1 MSADQFIDALEA
13 NGVLPSST
21 ADKLRKKVAAG
32 GAKPLTAKS
41 LARFLIEKGLAS
53 KQDIM
58 SALAAGGEIKPVS
71 PAPAAD
77 PSGIQLPMDEL
88 QDMSSSSEWAME
100 ESSGGFADPAAES
113 PAESKSAKG
122 KKKKK
127 KGRKDN
133 EWDSPLLLIGGGSL
147 VLMIIVGTLIWYILF
162 AENADKVLL
171 TARDAMQ
178 SGSYGNAIANY
189 EKFIADYPNNA
200 EFNQARVEL
209 AMARIRNLLETGGP
223 EPAFDIAEV
232 ELREVSG
239 KPDFHRAEEDLSD
252 LLPRIARGLADKA
265 EKSEGLEE
273 TQKTFDKAKTA
284 LGWTNTTKY
293 IPKSRRDTTELE
305 GIRETLDRIERRQQ
319 SLTDLEETLAAMETA
334 VSDGQTSVA
343 FTAQEELLEKHP
355 ALIGNERLAEA
366 LAKISAA
373 EQQNIR
379 FVEEPVSAQA
389 GAEAGS
395 VVAALAVANRRVPG
409 TSPAAGPICVQVN
422 GAAYGVDAASG
433 SVLWRKYTGP
443 SLTPTNPVSIG
454 SDVLLLQWR
463 AGTENKPQQTLMRV
477 ELASGNPVWR
487 LVLDD
492 EVAAP
497 VVAGEDVL
505 LAGASG
511 KLYVVDGN
519 SGGQKGFAQFAQPLR
534 ISPAVNPQTNVAYVV
549 GERSSVY
556 TISLADYSCLGVF
569 YSNHDRGA
577 IVAPPAVV
585 LDKVLVAQNEG
596 SDTSKIRLYST
607 ETNGALSRV
616 LKEERVTGR
625 VVTQPMVEG
634 RRVTLVTDR
643 GEVAVYDV
651 SVGAEG
657 EPMTLLASRASRSSQ
672 PAVRY
677 ALVQDGNIWLAENA
691 LSKYTVAPA
700 GNRLTV
706 SALEDDFNRSQY
718 VAPLQVRDGVLFH
731 TRARRRFAGF
741 TVAASN
747 VGNGAPMWETD
758 IGAPPADNPLASTD
772 PVALLLADANGQV
785 FRFDPNAIRTRV
797 QNEALPQPA
806 EETVPTIYQYGEL
819 LSGGAA
825 VFASPGVEHVLL
837 YSPSGAQPLAKVALP
852 SPLACRPTAVGEG
865 WIAPLSVGQVFA
877 LDAKS
882 GKPLAA
888 PFQPPLEAGRSVE
901 WKPAYA
907 IDESQTLITDGVAK
921 VYLLDL
927 EPGGALT
934 TMAEANLSVAPL
946 ASGFVAVDGAAV
958 ALAETGQLVVYQL
971 PSLEPGEPVNPG
983 ASVLWGPFRAGGVV
997 LAATAENLLAVDG
1010 TGKVVWQV
1018 PLNVAKLAGPPLV
1031 VGEQVFVA
1039 SQDGTV
1045 LKLNLTDGSELGRM
1059 DAGEPIAAGPV
1070 LLNNRVVVAAED
1082 STLLVL
1088 ETP

>member
-13 NGVLPSST
+13 KGLLPSST
-21 ADKLRKKVAAG
+21 ADKLRKKVAASS
-32 GAKPLTAKS
+32 AKPLTAKS
-41 LARFLIEKGLAS
+41 LARFLIEKGVAS

-58 SALAAGGEIKPVS
+58 SALAAGGEIKPVP

-77 PSGIQLPMDEL
+77 PSGISLPMDEL
-88 QDMSSSSEWAME
+88 QDLSSSSEWAME
-100 ESSGGFADPAAES
+100 ESSGGFADPAAET
-113 PAESKSAKG
+113 PAESKSSKK

-127 KGRKDN
+127 KGKNDN

-147 VLMIIVGTLIWYILF
+147 VLMVIVGTLIWYIMF
-162 AENADKVLL
+162 AENADNVLSA
-171 TARDAMQ
+171 ARDAMQ
-178 SGSYGNAIANY
+178 AGSYSNAIANY
-189 EKFIADYPNNA
+189 EKFDTDYPNHA
-200 EFNQARVEL
+200 EHSLARVEL

-223 EPAFDIAEV
+223 EVAFDTAQK
-232 ELREVSG
+232 ELNDIDLER
-239 KPDFHRAEEDLSD
+239 DFNRAEEDLSD
-252 LLPRIARGLADKA
+252 LLPRIARGLADQA
-265 EKSEGLEE
+265 EKSDSIED
-273 TQKTFDKAKTA
+273 TQKVFDKAKTA
-284 LGWTNTTKY
+284 LGWTNNTKY

-319 SLTDLEETLAAMETA
+319 SMTDLETTLEAMDKA

-343 FTAQEELLEKHP
+343 FSAQEELLEKHP
-355 ALIGNERLAEA
+355 ALIGNEQLAEA

-379 FVEEPVSAQA
+379 FVEEPVNAQA
-389 GAEAGS
+389 GAESGS

-409 TSPAAGPICVQVN
+409 TSPATGPICVQVN
-422 GAAYGVDAASG
+422 GAAYGIDAASG

-443 SLTPTNPVSIG
+443 SLTPTSPVNIG
-454 SDVLLLQWR
+454 NDVLLLQWR
-463 AGTENKPQQTLMRV
+463 AGAENKPRQTLMRV
-477 ELASGNPVWR
+477 ELATGNPVWQF
-487 LVLDD
+487 VLDD

-497 VVAGEDVL
+497 VVAAEDVL

-511 KLYVVDGN
+511 KLYVVDGS
-519 SGGQKGFAQFAQPLR
+519 SGNQKGFVQFAQPLR
-534 ISPAVNPQTNVAYVV
+534 ISPAVNLQTKVAYVV
-549 GERSSVY
+549 GERSSIY
-556 TISLADYSCLGVF
+556 TVSLADFSCLGVF
-569 YSNHDRGA
+569 YANHDRGA

-607 ETNGALSRV
+607 EANGALSRV
-616 LKEERVTGR
+616 LKEERVKGR

-657 EPMTLLASRASRSSQ
+657 EPMTLLASRAARTSQ

-706 SALEDDFNRSQY
+706 SALENDFNRSQY

-731 TRARRRFAGF
+731 TRARRRYAGF

-758 IGAPPADNPLASTD
+758 IGTPPADGPLGSTE
-772 PVALLLADANGQV
+772 PVALILADANGQV
-785 FRFDPNAIRTRV
+785 FRFDPEAIRTRV
-797 QNEALPQPA
+797 QNEALPQPTK
-806 EETVPTIYQYGEL
+806 ETVPTIYQYGEL
-819 LSGGAA
+819 LVGGAA
-825 VFASPGVEHVLL
+825 VFASPGVEHALL

-877 LDAKS
+877 LDAKT

-901 WKPAYA
+901 WKPASA
-907 IDESQTLITDGVAK
+907 IDESQVLITDGVAK
-921 VYLLDL
+921 IYLLDL
-927 EPGGALT
+927 EPGGTLT
-934 TMAEANLSVAPL
+934 PMAEANLNVAPL
-946 ASGFVAVDGAAV
+946 ASGLVAVEGAAV

-971 PSLEPGEPVNPG
+971 PSLEPAEPVNPG
-983 ASVLWGPFRAGGVV
+983 ASVLWGPFRAGNVV
-997 LAATAENLLAVDG
+997 VSATAENLIAIDG
-1010 TGKVVWQV
+1010 TAMVAWQV

-1031 VGEQVFVA
+1031 VGEQVYVA
-1039 SQDGTV
+1039 SQDGAV
-1045 LKLNLTDGSELGRM
+1045 LKLSLADGSEQGRI

-1070 LLNNRVVVAAED
+1070 LLNNRLVVAAED